1 MRICKGLLIALWI
14 CLMAASTSTAIDV
27 RLDVFGN
34 ANMDDTIDEHDI
46 DYVKAIINNSIPST
60 MLADANYDQTIDES
74 DIDQIDQI
82 IRGEEKSL
90 KFIDLFGEAESV
102 NKPIE
107 HVASLGHIGAQL
119 LRLIGAEDKLLPVVG
134 SSKSKYPKFWGE
146 LSTYHAAGI
155 PPDVDYEYLISIHPD
170 AVQTTLEM
178 NNYIS
183 DEGRAQ
189 KKEYQDKLPGI
200 PLISLNAREPENI
213 SRSILIYG
221 YLFDREVEARKFASW
236 HDGVYDKLKNITDQ
250 IPEEDKPKV
259 LFNSHKAGYAYTAGG
274 SRYGQAVRLAGGRNL
289 IDDVI
294 KSDDP
299 LYGRTNVE
307 VEPEWVIE
315 SNPDY
320 IISSYLDSN
329 SSAGFET
336 DDISGAQM
344 TVDMILNTKELE
356 QVNAIKDKNV
366 YYIDNYLVGGGGLN
380 LVGAAFL
387 GKLWHPEEFKDIDP
401 MEILREYMA
410 FYDSGFDAEQDTGV
424 FLYPFLK

>member
-1 MRICKGLLIALWI
+1 VHICKRLLILLWI
-14 CLMAASTSTAIDV
+14 CLMAASVSTAIDV

-34 ANMDDTIDEHDI
+34 ANMDDTIDENDI
-46 DYVKAIINNSIPST
+46 DYVKAIINGSAPST
-60 MLADANYDQTIDES
+60 ILADANYDQMIDEK
-74 DIDQIDQI
+74 DIDQIDLI

-90 KFIDLFGEAESV
+90 TFLDLFGEAETI

-134 SSKSKYPKFWGE
+134 SSKSKYPKFWGD

-155 PPDVDYEYLISIHPD
+155 PPDVDYEYLISLNPD

-213 SRSILIYG
+213 SRSILIFG
-221 YLFDREVEARKFASW
+221 YLFDRKEEAREFASW
-236 HDGVYDKLKNITDQ
+236 HDGVYDKLKNITDH

-289 IDDVI
+289 IDDVV
-294 KSDDP
+294 KSDSP

-307 VEPEWVIE
+307 VEPEWVIK
-315 SNPDY
+315 SNPSY
-320 IISSYLDSN
+320 IISSYLDPN
-329 SSAGFET
+329 STAGFET

-344 TVDMILNTKELE
+344 TVDMILNTKELG
-356 QVNAIKDKNV
+356 QVDAIKNNNV

-380 LVGAAFL
+380 LVGAVFL
-387 GKLWHPEEFKDIDP
+387 GKLLHPEEFKDIDP
-401 MEILREYMA
+401 MEILQEYMN
-410 FYDSGFDAEQDTGV
+410 FYDSDFDVADDTGV
-424 FLYPFLK
+424 FLYPPLK

>member
-1 MRICKGLLIALWI
+1 
-14 CLMAASTSTAIDV
+14 MAASVSTAIDV

-34 ANMDDTIDEHDI
+34 ANMDDTIDENDI
-46 DYVKAIINNSIPST
+46 DYVKAIINGSAPST
-60 MLADANYDQTIDES
+60 ILADANYDQMIDEK
-74 DIDQIDQI
+74 DIDQIDLI

-90 KFIDLFGEAESV
+90 TFLDLFGEAETI

-134 SSKSKYPKFWGE
+134 SSKSKYPKFWGD

-155 PPDVDYEYLISIHPD
+155 PPDVDYEYLISLNPD

-213 SRSILIYG
+213 SRSILIFG
-221 YLFDREVEARKFASW
+221 YLFDRKEEAREFASW
-236 HDGVYDKLKNITDQ
+236 HDGVYDKLKNITDH

-289 IDDVI
+289 IDDVV
-294 KSDDP
+294 KSDSP

-307 VEPEWVIE
+307 VEPEWVIK
-315 SNPDY
+315 SNPSY
-320 IISSYLDSN
+320 IISSYLDPN
-329 SSAGFET
+329 STAGFET

-344 TVDMILNTKELE
+344 TVDMILNTKELG
-356 QVNAIKDKNV
+356 QVDAIKNNNV

-380 LVGAAFL
+380 LVGAVFL

-401 MEILREYMA
+401 MEILQEYMN
-410 FYDSGFDAEQDTGV
+410 FYDSDFDVADDTGV
-424 FLYPFLK
+424 FLYPPLK

>member
-1 MRICKGLLIALWI
+1 MHICKRLLILLWI
-14 CLMAASTSTAIDV
+14 CLMAASVSTAIDV

-34 ANMDDTIDEHDI
+34 ANMDDTIDENDI
-46 DYVKAIINNSIPST
+46 DYVKAIINGSAPST
-60 MLADANYDQTIDES
+60 ILADANYDQMIDEK
-74 DIDQIDQI
+74 DIDQIDLI

-90 KFIDLFGEAESV
+90 TFLDLFGEAETI

-134 SSKSKYPKFWGE
+134 SSKSKYPKFWGD

-155 PPDVDYEYLISIHPD
+155 PPDVDYEYLISLNPD

-213 SRSILIYG
+213 SRSILIFG
-221 YLFDREVEARKFASW
+221 YLFDRKEEAREFASW

-289 IDDVI
+289 IDDVV
-294 KSDDP
+294 KSDSP

-307 VEPEWVIE
+307 VEPEWVIK
-315 SNPDY
+315 SNPSY
-320 IISSYLDSN
+320 IISSYLDPN
-329 SSAGFET
+329 STAGFET

-344 TVDMILNTKELE
+344 TVDMILNTKELG
-356 QVNAIKDKNV
+356 QVDAIKNNNV

-380 LVGAAFL
+380 LVGAVFL

-401 MEILREYMA
+401 MEILQEYMN
-410 FYDSGFDAEQDTGV
+410 FYDSDFDVADDTGV
-424 FLYPFLK
+424 FLYPPLK